1 MDVTQLLSQNP
12 IYAHLS
18 DSDRA
23 NLAGLAISRDYPKDQ
38 WITHYGDIWPYLF
51 IVENG
56 IVSAIKESY
65 EGRSLLIATIR
76 PGETFWGLAFFL
88 ETAPMPVA
96 LVAGE
101 ACRIHLWSREHF
113 LPYLLGNGHMSWE
126 LSRQMVTRMQT
137 ASEMVEV
144 LAFQPV
150 AGRLANLLLDR
161 YGDAVEDYVAR
172 DLTLDEMAARIGSTR
187 ETVCRVLYRLA
198 EDGSIH
204 IKRTEFMITDRDKLE
219 NHAGII
225 KGNEK

>member
-1 MDVTQLLSQNP
+1 MYITARNGFGMGKYKRRKTP
-12 IYAHLS
+12 I
-18 DSDRA
+18 
-23 NLAGLAISRDYPKDQ
+23 LAGLAISRDFPKDQ

-56 IVSAIKESY
+56 RVSAIKESY

-76 PGETFWGLAFFL
+76 SGEIFWGLAFFL

-96 LVAGE
+96 LIAGE
-101 ACRIHLWSREHF
+101 VCRIHLWSREHF

-198 EDGSIH
+198 EEGSIH

-219 NHAGII
+219 KHAGII
-225 KGNEK
+225 KENEK